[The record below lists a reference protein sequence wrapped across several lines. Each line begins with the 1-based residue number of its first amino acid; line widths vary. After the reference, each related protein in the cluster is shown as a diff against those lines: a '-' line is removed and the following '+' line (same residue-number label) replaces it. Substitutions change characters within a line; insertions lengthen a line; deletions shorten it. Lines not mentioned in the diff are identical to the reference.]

1 MMMMLV
7 LVMLV
12 VLVMMLVLM
21 LVMLVV
27 IVMMVAALAVLIV
40 IVMMLVL
47 VMLVVVV
54 MMRAFALCSRSSATT
69 ASSFS
74 WLMPCVRLSRIVPA
88 YSIWLRKNSPKFLT
102 YMRHLPASAT
112 VTKLPIS
119 ASGMSFSTPSTARIT
134 SESLPTP
141 LGSIRMRSG

>member
-1 MMMMLV
+1 MTVASMSSARLWSSCIAARIV
-7 LVMLV
+7 SP
-12 VLVMMLVLM
+12 LM
-21 LVMLVV
+21 SSHG
-27 IVMMVAALAVLIV
+27 
-40 IVMMLVL
+40 
-47 VMLVVVV
+47 VV